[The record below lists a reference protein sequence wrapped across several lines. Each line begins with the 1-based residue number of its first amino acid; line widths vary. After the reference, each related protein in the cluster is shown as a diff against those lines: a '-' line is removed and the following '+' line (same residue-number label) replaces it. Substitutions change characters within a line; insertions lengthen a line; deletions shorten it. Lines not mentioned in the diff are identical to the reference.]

1 MSRKKRTRSW
11 SAGRVHGGG
20 IRDDRNLLDEFTTQ
34 DLRRWKR
41 NSNLLN
47 EYRIRQFYELE
58 SLRELSRDDLVEA
71 LKQSPYEHLT
81 INRWARI
88 VNYRY
93 SEQPLSAKGSLV
105 GGGRFNV
112 GSDLDHSR
120 FSPFPALYI
129 ATDYN
134 TAYAERFG
142 APPTGGEGLQPHEL
156 SLVASPSFSSVSL
169 KGELHGLFD
178 LRSSKH
184 LNRFARILSG
194 FGMSSDLLR
203 LATDLGMPG
212 PLLLTKPKQLFDS
225 LMANWTD
232 MPSQYGLPANSQIFA
247 QFVREAGFEGI
258 VYKSTR
264 GSGVCIALF
273 LDCLESSDSYL
284 ELDGAAPEA
293 TITQLDQSTAPALY

>member
-1 MSRKKRTRSW
+1 MPRKKRTQSRS
-11 SAGRVHGGG
+11 ARRIHGGG
-20 IRDDRNLLDEFTTQ
+20 IRDDRYLLDEFTTQ

-47 EYRIRQFYELE
+47 EYRVRQFYELE
-58 SLRELSRDDLVEA
+58 SLRELSRDALVEA
-71 LKQSPYEHLT
+71 LEQSPYERLP

-88 VNYRY
+88 VSYRY
-93 SEQPLSAKGSLV
+93 SEQPLSARGSLV

-142 APPTGGEGLQPHEL
+142 APPTGGEELQPHEL

-178 LRSSKH
+178 LRSPKR
-184 LNRFARILSG
+184 LNRFARIMGG

-225 LMANWTD
+225 LMGNWTD

-247 QFVREAGFEGI
+247 QFAREAGFEGI

-273 LDCLESSDSYL
+273 PDCLAGSESYL
-284 ELDGAAPEA
+284 ELDSAAPDA
-293 TITQLDQSTAPALY
+293 TITRLDQLSAQNLT